1 MKFETLKEQHA
12 KRNPEDLEIDYEDQF
27 ESEIEKEDDL
37 IPYHSD
43 VTGTETDGITDYE
56 EGAEGE
62 GEAETPSADL
72 GSGWGRIIHSPIRR
86 GRRVEID
93 VCRAT
98 SQDATEGSYDRI
110 VVTQSK
116 NPTLHHQA
124 RRSLW
129 GDLWPF

>member
-1 MKFETLKEQHA
+1 MNHA
-12 KRNPEDLEIDYEDQF
+12 EDQF
-27 ESEIEKEDDL
+27 ESEIENEQQEDDL
-37 IPYHSD
+37 VPYHSD
-43 VTGTETDGITDYE
+43 ITEAETEGSITDYE
-56 EGAEGE
+56 DGAEGQ
-62 GEAETPSADL
+62 AETASADL

-86 GRRVEID
+86 GRLVEMD

-116 NPTLHHQA
+116 NPTLHRQA